1 MKLHEE
7 FEKHL
12 HMGGLEGLFGPLV
25 PEKPPFT
32 QWHNVIPSF
41 DQYSTCYLSPWVGGG
56 GCGDPTVNK
65 ADTSLCYHGVYIP
78 LCNDSSCQHL
88 CLILGA

>member
-12 HMGGLEGLFGPLV
+12 HMGGLEGFFGSLV

-32 QWHNVIPSF
+32 QWHNVIHLFNILPAT
-41 DQYSTCYLSPWVGGG
+41 YHLGWGG

-65 ADTSLCYHGVYIP
+65 ADTSLCCHGVYIP

-88 CLILGA
+88 CLILGD